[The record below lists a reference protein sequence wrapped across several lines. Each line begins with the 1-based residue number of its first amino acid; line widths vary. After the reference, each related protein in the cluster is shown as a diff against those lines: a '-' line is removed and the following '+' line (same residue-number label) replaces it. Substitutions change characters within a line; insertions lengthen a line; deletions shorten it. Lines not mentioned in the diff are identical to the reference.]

1 MKNFPEDTIDSLQRS
16 LNLTFDGISQNAN
29 AGVLMREKRQLLHNI
44 SGDFRAGE
52 LTAVMGLS
60 GAGKSTLMDILAGF
74 TTPQSGCVFV
84 NNSPREL
91 AAFRRSSAY
100 IMQDHYLEPLLTVE
114 ESMKVAAD
122 LKLRMTDENKSERIE
137 HILVALGLANSKQT
151 RTGNLSGGQR
161 KRLTIALELLNNPPF
176 MLFDEPTSGL
186 DSVASKQ
193 CLNLLKALAREG
205 PRTVIITIHQPS
217 ATLLDMIDHLHV
229 LVDGSCIYTGGTRN
243 LIPYLSDHGL
253 QCPTHYNPADFLMEI
268 CNGDYGDYNKTL
280 SQSIDNGKSNAW
292 RSPSETKIHW
302 SFGDGLNMELYDGD
316 GVDDN
321 RSNSGYY
328 ATGFPRQ
335 LGVLFRRNFI
345 KLSRDRILTFTRLS
359 MHCLIAIF
367 KGSVFYNIGE
377 DAEEARNNSGLLFMS
392 LMFVMF
398 SAFSAT
404 LITFPLILPIVVRE
418 HFNRWY
424 KLRSFYLANKLADL
438 PIQITAVSLYMLILY
453 LMTGQIAEGKRFLL
467 LLTCYIAV
475 SLVAQLIGL
484 ICGIVFSIKYGVI
497 FGPFFIMPFV
507 LFSGFL
513 VHLTDAPWYLQ
524 WLFHGSFLK
533 YGFQAAMASMYGF
546 GRSKMPCNEIYCH
559 YTYPSKLLMD
569 FGMKSA
575 EYWMPM
581 IVLVILYLILDLIAY
596 GCLRLKLKK
605 IL

>member
-1 MKNFPEDTIDSLQRS
+1 MKRSPEETVGSLQRS
-16 LNLTFDGISQNAN
+16 LNLTFDGISQTVK
-29 AGVLMREKRQLLHNI
+29 AGLLMREKRHLLHNI

-74 TTPQSGCVFV
+74 TSPQSGSVSV
-84 NNSPREL
+84 NNRPREL

-114 ESMKVAAD
+114 ESMRVAAD
-122 LKLRMTDENKSERIE
+122 LKLQSSDGSKSERIE
-137 HILVALGLANSKQT
+137 QILVALGLANSKET
-151 RTGNLSGGQR
+151 RTANLSGGQR
-161 KRLTIALELLNNPPF
+161 KRLAIALELVNNPPF

-193 CLNLLKALAREG
+193 CINLLKALAREG
-205 PRTVIITIHQPS
+205 PRTVVITIHQPS

-268 CNGDYGDYNKTL
+268 CNGDYGDYNKIL
-280 SQSIDNGKSNAW
+280 SQSIENGKNNAW

-302 SFGDGLNMELYDGD
+302 SFGDELNMELPEIDT
-316 GVDDN
+316 
-321 RSNSGYY
+321 SETSGSKSRYY
-328 ATGFPRQ
+328 ATGFCRQ
-335 LGVLFRRNFI
+335 LLVLFRRNFI
-345 KLSRDRILTFTRLS
+345 KLSRDRILTFTRLTI
-359 MHCLIAIF
+359 HCLIAIF
-367 KGSVFYNIGE
+367 KGSVFYNIGT
-377 DAEEARNNSGLLFMS
+377 DADEARNNSGLLFMS

-404 LITFPLILPIVVRE
+404 LITFPLMLPVIIRE

-424 KLRSFYLANKLADL
+424 KLRSFYFANKFADL
-438 PIQITAVSLYMLILY
+438 PIQITAVLLYTIILY
-453 LMTGQIAEGKRFLL
+453 LMTGQIAEGRRFLL
-467 LLTCYIAV
+467 LLLCYIAV

-484 ICGIVFSIKYGVI
+484 ICGIVLSIKYGVI

-524 WLFHGSFLK
+524 WIFHCSFLK
-533 YGFQAAMASMYGF
+533 YGFQGAMASMYGF
-546 GRSKMPCNEIYCH
+546 GRSQMPCNEIYCH
-559 YTYPSKLLMD
+559 YTYPKKVLMD
-569 FGMKSA
+569 FGMKSG

-581 IVLVILYLILDLIAY
+581 IVLAILYVILDFIAY
-596 GCLRLKLKK
+596 ACLRLKLKK